1 MHMTRREMLLAAAGA
16 GLARAASAA
25 PHIKMGVAA
34 TSYMLKGVRDPLAFL
49 DYCHSLGAAGVQ
61 MGLHSLDDEG
71 IRTLRSRAEQ
81 YGMWVEA
88 FLNPPRD
95 ASAVEPFE
103 RSVVAAK
110 AAGAAVA
117 RIGFLSGR
125 RYETF
130 DTLESFQEFAARSW
144 RSLTLAEPM
153 ARKHKLRLA
162 IENHKDWRIHD
173 LLGILHRI
181 SSEWIGSLVDT
192 GNNISLLDDP
202 MAVIEAFAP
211 YAFATH
217 VKDMAVEDYPDGFLL
232 SEVNL
237 GDGFLDMSP
246 ILETLTRAHPEL
258 HFSLEMITRD
268 PLPIPVLTPKYWA
281 TMPDA
286 PARELAATLALVRGH
301 QPKKPL
307 PRITGLT
314 HEQQVKLEDD
324 NVRACL
330 AYARSILHV

>member
-1 MHMTRREMLLAAAGA
+1 
-16 GLARAASAA
+16 
-25 PHIKMGVAA
+25 MGVAT

-49 DYCHSLGAAGVQ
+49 DYCHLLGVAGVQ
-61 MGLHSLDDEG
+61 LGLRGLDDAG
-71 IRTLRSRAEQ
+71 IRALRSRAEQ
-81 YGMWVEA
+81 YGMWVEVM
-88 FLNPPRD
+88 LGPPRD
-95 ASAVEPFE
+95 ASAVEQFE
-103 RSVVAAK
+103 SSVVAAR
-110 AAGAAVA
+110 AAGATVA

-130 DTLESFQEFAARSW
+130 DTLESFQDFAARSW
-144 RSLTLAEPM
+144 QSLTLAEPI

-162 IENHKDWRIHD
+162 IENHKDWRVHD
-173 LLGILHRI
+173 LLGMLHRM

-217 VKDMAVEDYPDGFLL
+217 VKDMAVDSYSDGFLL

-237 GDGFLDMSP
+237 GDGFLDMP
-246 ILETLTRAHPEL
+246 RILETLARAHPEL

-268 PLPIPVLTPKYWA
+268 PLKVPVLTPKYWA
-281 TMPDA
+281 TMPDV
-286 PARELAATLALVRGH
+286 PARELAATLALVRDH
-301 QPKKPL
+301 KPQKTL
-307 PRITGLT
+307 PRIAGLSR
-314 HEQQVKLEDD
+314 EERIKLEDD

-330 AYARSILHV
+330 AYARSTLHV